1 MTDPKDPPGLKYVLD
16 CLKRSAD
23 NSECWPVY
31 PAEAGA
37 IISTIDR
44 LRKENEELRAA
55 RPEQEERADVLA
67 YLRYARAFP
76 FTYATNTADI
86 IDALRELM
94 EQGQHAGWAKK
105 ETP

>member
-94 EQGQHAGWAKK
+94 EQGQHAGWAK
-105 ETP
+105 

>member
-67 YLRYARAFP
+67 YL
-76 FTYATNTADI
+76 
-86 IDALRELM
+86 
-94 EQGQHAGWAKK
+94 
-105 ETP
+105 

>member
-1 MTDPKDPPGLKYVLD
+1 MTDPKDPPGLKYVLE
-16 CLKRSAD
+16 CLKKSAD

-55 RPEQEERADVLA
+55 HPEGEERADVLA
-67 YLRYARAFP
+67 YLRYARTFP
-76 FTYATNTADI
+76 FTYASKTADI
-86 IDALRELM
+86 IDALGELI
-94 EQGQHAGWAKK
+94 EQGHHAGWARK
-105 ETP
+105 ETT